1 MGIYRNSNN
10 KLNLKLIINKNIT
23 LKSFFFSVKKSERI
37 YKFNYLFLDFNRFN
51 NGNSQIFL
59 YFFGI
64 NTIIYINGLSE
75 NKQFYKNFINY

>member
-10 KLNLKLIINKNIT
+10 KLNLRLIINKNIT
-23 LKSFFFSVKKSERI
+23 LKSFFLSVKKSQRI
-37 YKFNYLFLDFNRFN
+37 YKFKYLFLDFNRFN
-51 NGNSQIFL
+51 NGNCQLFL